1 MARVFVED
9 DVFHERAGLDGIVDI
24 RFLFGIEVDA
34 FGVTA
39 AFKIEDAPRR
49 PAVFVVAD
57 ELAVRVGRKGRLAR
71 AGQAEEDGRFLGD
84 RVHVGRAVHGQDT
97 FVGQEIIHD
106 RKDALLDFPS
116 IARTGDEDG
125 T

>member
-49 PAVFVVAD
+49 PAVFVGAGKAVEEVNGPVLCVLNHMSVAYLSHLD
-57 ELAVRVGRKGRLAR
+57 YL
-71 AGQAEEDGRFLGD
+71 
-84 RVHVGRAVHGQDT
+84 T
-97 FVGQEIIHD
+97 FCCII
-106 RKDALLDFPS
+106 
-116 IARTGDEDG
+116 
-125 T
+125 